1 LPSDRERARPD
12 IELGLRAAGHGVRP
26 IADLGEGMSRRV
38 FLRLLGGTVAAV
50 AAGCVPG
57 STSTTLSTSSTTVGT
72 SSTTVGTTFAEP
84 SDVWGIWRE
93 ALAAVRT
100 SPDHLGA
107 GAARLVAA
115 RDPEAIFRFVRDEI
129 VTFPPQ
135 PDGFQN
141 AVSGTRWGIAAT
153 LRCGAGTPR
162 EKAELLTDL
171 LTHVGVS
178 AEVVQGHLD
187 ESVDR
192 RLLLRPNPI
201 RPFEPQIDEARVD
214 RWLRVLESDESPPND
229 IDPGG
234 VDSRPIADVLIA
246 RLPAGTSAPGFD
258 WTVDSVPLVRA
269 EVGGQEVL
277 LNPLVPDTKFGEPLA
292 DGVAS
297 VGPPSAPPNIEI
309 ELQVSTTLHPET
321 RTTVAAGS
329 WPVERLVGRQLVA
342 RFVPAGDPASSFGV
356 PALQITTFTPALSI
370 EGPGLSPDDIVGDAV
385 LGDSVT
391 VSGVIV
397 RESQDGDVTVD
408 SQPLGVVPGATG
420 IASLDVTVDSAA
432 FPLIRLRVEPANAEG
447 EPVVGLP
454 GSAFIVEEDDV
465 PVSFFL
471 RQASPPPPKVLL
483 LFDASKSVPDEFQ
496 GVGATPF
503 GRLVAERALA
513 TFPDAQFRVAGVTY
527 GVATASPQWTSD
539 PAEVETETGRVIGEG
554 SELWSALAG
563 AGTFGPNVIVLIS
576 DGQATDP
583 PETLAGFK
591 ARVAVGPP
599 VVVIGVGDV
608 DAVSVAD
615 IVETT
620 GGVAYPVAS
629 SDTAADAVVSYL
641 QDRNLS
647 PSHIQYQAMGDGPS
661 TRTVRVRSSGVEA
674 TAEYDVPEMA
684 ERVAPPGLAGIYLVV
699 RVRGREAVHTV
710 AGIPVDDAQ
719 VGVTLAPSAAG
730 DVRSALLGVTRL
742 FVEASAP
749 TIAAW
754 LDDLFTSRLSLQALA
769 QAPDGPEG
777 LMEAFEHGVH
787 RFATE
792 LPALH
797 APVFGDGDALTFETG
812 PRLVVLSGRPLLDG
826 GTVRTADMLRQ
837 TAWVTAADDPV
848 EARIATVRNSVRLA
862 VAEAALFDDSTA
874 ARLDGRELA
883 VIPAGTPAPR
893 EGLFAAFA
901 KLLDRWSSHH
911 RVVPADDGPFA
922 FWAVDAAGSVVGVLP
937 DGSGGGITSDPN
949 AACKTI
955 NKGAAWWDLFGAG
968 VGLPFAYGA
977 FFALQKAIMKQ
988 TLREAAIIA
997 SIGGPEPDTSECGSG
1012 PGDVLCD
1019 WGKDALTEVFK
1030 PLTPLSLLDKFAEAS
1045 TGKGVF
1051 NC

>member
-1 LPSDRERARPD
+1 MGSGGEP
-12 IELGLRAAGHGVRP
+12 AADFAQGV
-26 IADLGEGMSRRV
+26 SRRV
-38 FLRLLGGTVAAV
+38 FLRFLGGTVAAV

-57 STSTTLSTSSTTVGT
+57 STSTTVSTSITVAGT
-72 SSTTVGTTFAEP
+72 SSTTVGTALAEP

-107 GAARLVAA
+107 RAARLVAT

-135 PDGFQN
+135 RDGFEH
-141 AVSGTRWGIAAT
+141 AVTEMRWGVEAT

-162 EKAELLTDL
+162 EQAELLAAL
-171 LTHVGVS
+171 LTQAGIS
-178 AEVVQGHLD
+178 TEVVQGRLD
-187 ESVDR
+187 AAVDR
-192 RLLLRPNPI
+192 RLLLRPNAT
-201 RPFEPQIDEARVD
+201 RPFEPEIDEARLE

-234 VDSRPIADVLIA
+234 ADSRPIADLLIA
-246 RLPAGTSAPGFD
+246 ELPAGTSAPGFD

-277 LNPLVPDTKFGEPLA
+277 LNPLVPDAAFGEPHA
-292 DGVAS
+292 DDVAS
-297 VGPPSAPPNIEI
+297 SGPPSAPPNIEV
-309 ELQVSTTLHPET
+309 ELRVSTTLHPET
-321 RTTVAAGS
+321 MTTVAAGS
-329 WPVERLVGRQLVA
+329 WPVGRLVGRQLVA
-342 RFVPAGDPASSFGV
+342 RFVPAGEPASSFHV
-356 PALQITTFTPALSI
+356 PAIQITTFTPALAV
-370 EGPGLSPDDIVGDAV
+370 EGPGLSPGDVIEDAV

-397 RESQDGDVTVD
+397 RESQDGGVTVD
-408 SQPLGVVPGATG
+408 DEPLGVSPDPVTTDV
-420 IASLDVTVDSAA
+420 ASLDVAVDSSA
-432 FPLIRLRVEPANAEG
+432 FPLIRLRVKPANAEG

-454 GSAFIVEEDDV
+454 GNAFVVEEDDV
-465 PVSFFL
+465 AVSFFL

-503 GRLVAERALA
+503 GRLVAERVLA
-513 TFPDAQFRVAGVTY
+513 AFPDARFRVAGVTY

-554 SELWSALAG
+554 SELWSAIAG
-563 AGTFGPNVIVLIS
+563 AGSFGPNVIVLIS

-583 PETLAGFK
+583 PETLPGFK
-591 ARVAVGPP
+591 AQVAVGPP

-608 DAVSVAD
+608 DAVGVAD
-615 IVETT
+615 IVQTT
-620 GGVAYPVAS
+620 GGAAYPVAS
-629 SDTAADAVVSYL
+629 SDAAADAVVAYL
-641 QDRNLS
+641 QDRNQS
-647 PSHIQYQAMGDGPS
+647 PSHIQYQAMEEGPS
-661 TRTVRVRSSGVEA
+661 TRTVRVRSSGVE
-674 TAEYDVPEMA
+674 TTGEYDVPDVA

-710 AGIPVDDAQ
+710 AGIPVDQAE
-719 VGVTLAPSAAG
+719 VGVALAPSAAS
-730 DVRSALLGVTRL
+730 DVRSALFGVTRL
-742 FVEASAP
+742 SVEASAP

-754 LDDLFTSRLSLQALA
+754 LDDLFTSRLSLQPLA
-769 QAPDGPEG
+769 QAPDGAEG
-777 LMEAFEHGVH
+777 LMEAFDHGVH
-787 RFATE
+787 RFASE

-797 APVFGDGDALTFETG
+797 APAFGDGDALTFETG
-812 PRLVVLSGRPLLDG
+812 PRLVVISGRPLLDG
-826 GTVRTADMLRQ
+826 GTIRTSDVLRQ
-837 TAWVTAADDPV
+837 TASVTAADDPV
-848 EARIATVRNSVRLA
+848 EAMRATVRNSVRLA
-862 VAEAALFDDSTA
+862 VAEAALFDDSTI

-883 VIPAGTPAPR
+883 VIPAGIPAPR
-893 EGLFAAFA
+893 DGPFAAYA

-911 RVVPADDGPFA
+911 RLMPADDGPFA
-922 FWAVDAAGSVVGVLP
+922 FWAIDTAGSVVGVLP

-955 NKGAAWWDLFGAG
+955 NQGAAWWDLFGAAAG
-968 VGLPFAYGA
+968 FPFAYGA
-977 FFALQKAIMKQ
+977 FFSLQRAIMKQ

-997 SIGGPEPDTSECGSG
+997 SIGGPEPDTSECGNG
-1012 PGDVLCD
+1012 PSDVLCD
-1019 WGKDALTEVFK
+1019 WGKDALTEMFK
-1030 PLTPLSLLDKFAEAS
+1030 PLTPLSLLDKFAEAG
-1045 TGKGVF
+1045 TGGGVF